1 MYLSSAVS
9 HLLFTDPSFD
19 PSTLWGFEAQMFASL
34 LCTRNFS
41 SYCHRWSPH
50 VQCRMFMQI
59 PHKIG
64 LQIVRIT
71 HINYCSTIPGS
82 GLDCN

>member
-9 HLLFTDPSFD
+9 YLLFTDPSFD
-19 PSTLWGFEAQMFASL
+19 PSTLWGFEAQMFVSL
-34 LCTRNFS
+34 LFTCHFS
-41 SYCHRWSPH
+41 SYCYRWNQH
-50 VQCRMFMQI
+50 VQCRMFKQI

-64 LQIVRIT
+64 LQIVQIT
-71 HINYCSTIPGS
+71 HINHCSITPSS